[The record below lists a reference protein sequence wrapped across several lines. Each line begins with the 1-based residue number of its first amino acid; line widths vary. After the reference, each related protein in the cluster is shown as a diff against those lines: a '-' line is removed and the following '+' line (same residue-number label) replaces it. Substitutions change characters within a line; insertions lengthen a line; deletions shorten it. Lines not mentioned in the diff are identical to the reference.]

1 MPAQMETIR
10 VSSQKLDA
18 LMTQVGE
25 LVVTNIRLTRRMA
38 EVSDLVSVWEEWSRS
53 NRGESQDGGV
63 PGPAM
68 DPSQGDLAQIGKR
81 LVAMR
86 DRVHE
91 DVARLN
97 QVVDG
102 LEDGVRAVRLV
113 PVSTLFGFFPRMV
126 REMARELNKSV
137 ELVIQGG
144 ETEVDKRIVEEL
156 KDPLM
161 HMLRNAVDHGIERP
175 TQREERGKPP
185 AAQLI
190 LRARQTAAAVV
201 IEVADDGR
209 GLDLESIRRT
219 ALRAHMHTKD
229 QLAAMSDEQVHQL
242 IFRPGFSTSPIVT
255 DLSGRGVGMD
265 VVYTNV
271 SQLKGKV
278 QVTSTP
284 GQGTTVRLV
293 LPLSLARVRCLMVR
307 AGGRVYALPMDRVDR
322 IHLLSQDAIYQMAGR
337 PTAQLGGEA
346 ISLARLTDL
355 LGLPAVTASAP
366 QPTDPACV
374 VLEVEGDR
382 LGLLVDGLDDEQEVM
397 LKPLNGLLRRVR
409 NVSGATILDDGSV
422 SIVLNP
428 PDLLQS
434 ALSQIGA
441 DLAASPSDQVA
452 EAAPVRHRLLLAE
465 DSITTRTQVRRIL
478 QQAGYD
484 VEVAV
489 DGLDGW
495 EKLTGSGPFHALI
508 TDVEMPRLDGFGLI
522 SRVRKD
528 KAWAD
533 LPIILVT
540 SLASDADKRR
550 GIEVGA
556 TAYLVKSTFDQ
567 KVLLDTLRRLL

>member
-1 MPAQMETIR
+1 
-10 VSSQKLDA
+10 
-18 LMTQVGE
+18 
-25 LVVTNIRLTRRMA
+25 
-38 EVSDLVSVWEEWSRS
+38 
-53 NRGESQDGGV
+53 
-63 PGPAM
+63 
-68 DPSQGDLAQIGKR
+68 
-81 LVAMR
+81 
-86 DRVHE
+86 
-91 DVARLN
+91 
-97 QVVDG
+97 
-102 LEDGVRAVRLV
+102 
-113 PVSTLFGFFPRMV
+113 
-126 REMARELNKSV
+126 
-137 ELVIQGG
+137 
-144 ETEVDKRIVEEL
+144 
-156 KDPLM
+156 
-161 HMLRNAVDHGIERP
+161 
-175 TQREERGKPP
+175 
-185 AAQLI
+185 
-190 LRARQTAAAVV
+190 
-201 IEVADDGR
+201 
-209 GLDLESIRRT
+209 
-219 ALRAHMHTKD
+219 
-229 QLAAMSDEQVHQL
+229 
-242 IFRPGFSTSPIVT
+242 
-255 DLSGRGVGMD
+255 
-265 VVYTNV
+265 
-271 SQLKGKV
+271 
-278 QVTSTP
+278 
-284 GQGTTVRLV
+284 
-293 LPLSLARVRCLMVR
+293 
-307 AGGRVYALPMDRVDR
+307 
-322 IHLLSQDAIYQMAGR
+322 
-337 PTAQLGGEA
+337 
-346 ISLARLTDL
+346 
-355 LGLPAVTASAP
+355 
-366 QPTDPACV
+366 V

-441 DLAASPSDQVA
+441 DLDASPSDQVA